1 MCPAAGPPSTWNLL
15 PLVTEGDTAS
25 WLGLTYG
32 ELLWFTNYI
41 RGCSTGHPN
50 HHYSY
55 EWRRKKSGGQRL
67 LEKPKEVLQLY
78 QRRLLR
84 EVLVLIPP
92 YGAVHSFLPGKSVVS
107 YVAGHVG
114 KAVVLR
120 MDVIGHFKTS
130 HGWSPENQPAV
141 IG

>member
-1 MCPAAGPPSTWNLL
+1 MR
-15 PLVTEGDTAS
+15 EDFS
-25 WLGLTYG
+25 WGLTCG

-41 RGCSTGHPN
+41 RGCSPEHPN

-55 EWRRKKSGGQRL
+55 EWRRKKSGGQRR
-67 LEKPKEVLQLY
+67 LEKSKEVLKLY

-84 EVLVLIPP
+84 KVLALIPP
-92 YGAVHSFLPGKSVVS
+92 HGAVHSFLPRKSVVS

-120 MDVIGHFKTS
+120 MDIEDFLPSLSGARVR
-130 HGWSPENQPAV
+130 ALL
-141 IG
+141 